1 MAATT
6 SEAPPTTSTRVL
18 VTGHERGPGALG
30 FHAVTGG
37 RAVRDSVGE
46 ALATAQ
52 GPVCVVPMT
61 LGRDPHLVADTARA
75 LHWLARGEGAGRIV
89 LAEPFGTKDHLVGW
103 LRAAARPYTQPGTAV
118 LLTAPAA
125 DPFDDADLFR
135 VARLVR
141 QYGQHR
147 WVEVAFHGGDP
158 DVAEGIDRCRRLGA
172 CQVVLVPAAFGASES
187 ELAAPADQG
196 GLMDHGALLTPSA
209 IAGVLEARIAA
220 ALHRLTHGDN
230 GIGAGL
236 DAEHGHGYAHT
247 HGPGEHGHGHAS
259 ASPHAH
265 SQPSHTDPHS
275 YH

>member
-6 SEAPPTTSTRVL
+6 EAPAVTSIRVL
-18 VTGHERGPGALG
+18 VTGHECGPGVPG
-30 FHAVTGG
+30 FHAVSGA
-37 RAVRDSVGE
+37 RAVREAVSE
-46 ALATAQ
+46 ALAAAES
-52 GPVCVVPMT
+52 PVCVVPMT
-61 LGRDPHLVADTARA
+61 LGRDPHLIADTARA
-75 LHWLARGEGAGRIV
+75 LRWLARGEGAGRIV
-89 LAEPFGTKDHLVGW
+89 LAEPFGTQDHLVGW
-103 LRAAARPYTQPGTAV
+103 LRAAVRPYAQPGTAV

-172 CQVVLVPAAFGASES
+172 CQVVLVPAAFGAPEA
-187 ELAAPADQG
+187 ECAAPADPG

-209 IAGVLEARIAA
+209 IAGVLEARTAA
-220 ALHRLTHGDN
+220 ALHRLAHGDN

-247 HGPGEHGHGHAS
+247 HEPGEHSHSH
-259 ASPHAH
+259 PPVHHAH
-265 SQPSHTDPHS
+265 SQHSHTHPRPDH
-275 YH
+275 